1 MPDLLLELFSEEIP
15 ARMQAR
21 AEADLARMMAE
32 ALTQGGLK
40 ANSTKTYSGPRR
52 IVFIAEGV
60 PAQSAATVEERKGPR
75 VGAPERAV
83 EGFLRA
89 AGLKSLDECQIVK
102 DPKGDYYLARAEK
115 PGRSAPSIIAEAVPE
130 IVRKFPWPKSMRWG
144 AGRIRWIRPLHSILC
159 LFDNKPVEFEVDG
172 IRSGDVTYGHRFLSG
187 EKVTQPKSLKISKNS
202 DYAEALLH
210 SKVVVAGE
218 NRAGDI
224 LEAAR
229 NAASEVGLALV
240 EDHGLLA
247 ENAGLVEWPV
257 VLSGAFDESFLEVP
271 EEILMTSMKMHQKCF
286 SLRDSKSG
294 KLANRFILVSNLE
307 AEDGGKAIVA
317 GNERVIRARL
327 SDAKF
332 FWRND
337 LGRPLEKLTELLGQV
352 TFHEKLGTQLERVSR
367 IKRLAR
373 ELAPSVG
380 ADPTDAERA
389 AHLAKADLMS
399 ETVGEF
405 PELQGIIGR
414 YIALAQGEKPAVAEA
429 IAEHYKPQGPSDA
442 VPSNPVSIAVAL
454 ADKLDMLVGFW
465 AIDEKPTGSKDP
477 FALRRAALGIIRAI
491 LERGIEDLRLNT
503 LANQA
508 LHLHIV
514 PPPSLYDEIMSNLVR
529 GDMSMEGFIDMFA
542 LHGSSQAKNYLKV
555 AELLFSNI
563 EVPENYETPPG
574 GAQLPAWMD
583 LYFDYLA
590 YLVPGYKEE
599 NIDELDPDRF
609 HERHTYAERYL
620 KPAIT
625 QFCSNLVSFLAERL
639 KVYLRDKGARH
650 DLIDAVFALP
660 GQDDL
665 LMIVRRVEA
674 LGRFLETEDGATLL
688 ALVRRALNIL
698 KIEEKKDARSYEGAP
713 AAKLLKEKEEKA
725 LNAAVG
731 AVGEKVTKALQSEDF
746 EGAMAALA
754 KLRAPVD
761 AFFDKVT
768 VNADDPDLRQNR
780 LTLLAQIRALTLQI
794 ADFSKIEG

>member
-15 ARMQAR
+15 ARLQAR
-21 AEADLARMMAE
+21 AEADLARMMTE

-40 ANSTKTYSGPRR
+40 VGATKTYSGPRR

-75 VGAPERAV
+75 VGAPEKAV

-89 AGLKSLDECQIVK
+89 AGLKSLDQCQIAK
-102 DPKGDYYLARAEK
+102 DPKGDYYLARSEK
-115 PGRSAPSIIAEAVPE
+115 PGRTAPSIIAEAVPE

-144 AGRIRWIRPLHSILC
+144 TSRIRWIRPLHSILC

-172 IRSGDVTYGHRFLSG
+172 IKSGDITYGHRFLSG
-187 EKVTQPKSLKISKNS
+187 EKVTQPKSLTISKNS

-210 SKVVVAGE
+210 AKVVLAGE
-218 NRAGDI
+218 NRARNI
-224 LEAAR
+224 LEGAR

-257 VLSGAFDESFLEVP
+257 VLSGTFDDSFLDVP
-271 EEILMTSMKMHQKCF
+271 EEILMTSMKAHQKCF
-286 SLRDSKSG
+286 SLRDGKSG
-294 KLANRFILVSNLE
+294 KLANRFILVSNLA
-307 AEDGGKAIVA
+307 AEDGGKAIAA

-332 FWRND
+332 FWQND
-337 LGRPLEKLTELLGQV
+337 LGRPLQRLTELLGQV
-352 TFHEKLGTQLERVSR
+352 TFHEKLGTQLKRVER

-373 ELAPSVG
+373 ELAPVVG
-380 ADPTDAERA
+380 AEPDDAERA

-414 YIALAQGEKPAVAEA
+414 YIALAQGEKPAVADA

-477 FALRRAALGIIRAI
+477 FALRRAALGVIRTV
-491 LERGIEDLRLNT
+491 LENELRLNLLHMFKT
-503 LANQA
+503 LGNAHVDARVSHDIETLEQDATQVSELGFDKPDRSAKIRA
-508 LHLHIV
+508 LNKRNIDTAKSAGLLI
-514 PPPSLYDEIMSNLVR
+514 SKLV
-529 GDMSMEGFIDMFA
+529 E
-542 LHGSSQAKNYLKV
+542 LET
-555 AELLFSNI
+555 ELLGFF
-563 EVPENYETPPG
+563 
-574 GAQLPAWMD
+574 AD
-583 LYFDYLA
+583 
-590 YLVPGYKEE
+590 
-599 NIDELDPDRF
+599 
-609 HERHTYAERYL
+609 
-620 KPAIT
+620 
-625 QFCSNLVSFLAERL
+625 RL

-665 LMIVRRVEA
+665 LMVVRRVEA
-674 LGRFLETEDGATLL
+674 LGRFLATEDGATLL

-698 KIEEKKDARSYEGAP
+698 KIEEKKDARSYEGTP

-725 LNAAVG
+725 LNAAIGEVE
-731 AVGEKVTKALQSEDF
+731 EKVIKALASEDF
-746 EGAMAALA
+746 EGAMTALA

-768 VNADDPDLRQNR
+768 VNADAPDLRLNR

>member
-15 ARMQAR
+15 ARMQSR
-21 AEADLARMMAE
+21 AEADLARMMTE
-32 ALTQGGLK
+32 ALTLGGLK
-40 ANSTKTYSGPRR
+40 VGASKTYSGPRR

-75 VGAPERAV
+75 VGAPQKAV

-89 AGLKSLDECQIVK
+89 AGLKSLDHCQVVK
-102 DPKGDYYLARAEK
+102 DPKGDYYLARSEK
-115 PGRSAPSIIAEAVPE
+115 PGRTAPSIIAEAVPE

-144 AGRIRWIRPLHSILC
+144 ASRIRWIRPLHSVLC
-159 LFDNKPVEFEVDG
+159 LFDSKPVEFEVDG
-172 IRSGDVTYGHRFLSG
+172 VKSSDVTYGHRFLSG
-187 EKVTQPKSLKISKNS
+187 EKVTQPEPLKISKNS
-202 DYAEALLH
+202 DYAESLLRA
-210 SKVVVAGE
+210 KVVVAGE
-218 NRAGDI
+218 NRAKDI
-224 LEAAR
+224 LEGAR
-229 NAASEVGLALV
+229 NAASEAGLALV

-257 VLSGAFDESFLEVP
+257 VLSGSFDESFLDVP
-271 EEILMTSMKMHQKCF
+271 EEILMTSMKAHQKCF
-286 SLRDSKSG
+286 SLRDSRSG

-337 LGRPLEKLTELLGQV
+337 LGRPLERLTELLGQV
-352 TFHEKLGTQLERVSR
+352 TFHEKLGTQLERVTR
-367 IKRLAR
+367 IKQLAR
-373 ELAPSVG
+373 ELAPLVG
-380 ADPTDAERA
+380 AVPEEAERA
-389 AHLAKADLMS
+389 AHLSKADLMS

-414 YIALAQGEKPAVAEA
+414 YIALAQGEKPAVADA

-442 VPSNPVSIAVAL
+442 VSSNPVSIAVAL

-477 FALRRAALGIIRAI
+477 FALRRAALGVIRIAIENDARLSLAKILAQAYFPIGSYLELNSTRKSDYVGYLTRKHLTSEQLEDENIEMRWEHEWRFEALQAEGEDLATAI
-491 LERGIEDLRLNT
+491 LT
-503 LANQA
+503 
-508 LHLHIV
+508 
-514 PPPSLYDEIMSNLVR
+514 
-529 GDMSMEGFIDMFA
+529 FFA
-542 LHGSSQAKNYLKV
+542 
-555 AELLFSNI
+555 
-563 EVPENYETPPG
+563 
-574 GAQLPAWMD
+574 D
-583 LYFDYLA
+583 
-590 YLVPGYKEE
+590 
-599 NIDELDPDRF
+599 
-609 HERHTYAERYL
+609 
-620 KPAIT
+620 
-625 QFCSNLVSFLAERL
+625 RL

-665 LMIVRRVEA
+665 LIIVRRVEA
-674 LGRFLETEDGATLL
+674 LGRFLETEDGSTLL

-713 AAKLLKEKEEKA
+713 VAKLMKEKEEKA
-725 LNAAVG
+725 LNTAIAEVGDKVKAAL
-731 AVGEKVTKALQSEDF
+731 ASEDF
-746 EGAMAALA
+746 ERAMAALA

-768 VNADDPDLRQNR
+768 VNADDPNLRQNR